1 LLSDEL
7 NSKVVQYLRVR
18 NERKNVRVIARNSFN
33 ENERIRMD
41 AEVYNASFELI
52 NQVDVNLIVKD
63 DQGRSYP
70 YSFARTSSAYSLDLG
85 LFREGNYTYE
95 ARSKVGDKEFTASG
109 KFLVKPVETEKN
121 SSRADHNMLRTL
133 AIRTGGEL
141 IKPAELLSLAE
152 KISARE
158 DVKPI
163 SHIESSIKELIR
175 FPWIFILILALLS
188 IEWFVRKRSGG
199 Y

>member
-1 LLSDEL
+1 
-7 NSKVVQYLRVR
+7 
-18 NERKNVRVIARNSFN
+18 
-33 ENERIRMD
+33 
-41 AEVYNASFELI
+41 
-52 NQVDVNLIVKD
+52 
-63 DQGRSYP
+63 
-70 YSFARTSSAYSLDLG
+70 
-85 LFREGNYTYE
+85 
-95 ARSKVGDKEFTASG
+95 VGDKEFTASG

-141 IKPAELLSLAE
+141 IKPTELLSLAE

-175 FPWIFILILALLS
+175 FPWIFILILTLLS